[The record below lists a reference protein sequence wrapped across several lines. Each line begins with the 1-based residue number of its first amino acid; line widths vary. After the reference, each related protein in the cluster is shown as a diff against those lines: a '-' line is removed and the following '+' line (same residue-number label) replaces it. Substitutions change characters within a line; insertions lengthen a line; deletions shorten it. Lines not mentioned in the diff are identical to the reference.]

1 MEASLFESQQEQ
13 TRHTSFSFVQLKYYP
28 ICTLYFQHLRR
39 TNEVHDRYRCN
50 VLLFNIPCDFKIDG
64 FQITRFR
71 TIYRRSTYVRS
82 IRSRARS
89 VLAVFKSLG

>member
-13 TRHTSFSFVQLKYYP
+13 TRRASFSFVQLKYYQ

-39 TNEVHDRYRCN
+39 TNEVYACYRCN
-50 VLLFNIPCDFKIDG
+50 VLLFNILRDFKIDG
-64 FQITRFR
+64 FQITRFC

-89 VLAVFKSLG
+89 VLAVVKSLG